1 MSRRQ
6 MHISHMNLRN
16 LAHDMDIEVD
26 FGWGALLFDTDIQ
39 AGEPIRHA
47 GAYVRLPDDFDMTK
61 TVPDSQCI
69 IAPAGTYVCMNVY
82 AMPYDTSFL
91 GQLYQ
96 WIREQ
101 NYTVNGNLVNECILD
116 TTFYTKERQTDFCQ
130 LQVPILLP
138 ENTDKQNTGEKND

>member
-1 MSRRQ
+1 
-6 MHISHMNLRN
+6 
-16 LAHDMDIEVD
+16 
-26 FGWGALLFDTDIQ
+26 
-39 AGEPIRHA
+39 
-47 GAYVRLPDDFDMTK
+47 MTK